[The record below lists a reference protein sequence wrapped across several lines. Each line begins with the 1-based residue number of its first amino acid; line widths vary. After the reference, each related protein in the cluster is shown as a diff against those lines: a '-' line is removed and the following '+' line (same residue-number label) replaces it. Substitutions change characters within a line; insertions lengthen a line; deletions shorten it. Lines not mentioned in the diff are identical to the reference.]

1 MDKMGALS
9 KAVVLTVSRGLSFV
23 PLAVIVHRL
32 GRPPVGF
39 VMIFVWFTGL
49 TLDKIPAER
58 RGIGSCAPRS
68 GFRSGHHLLHPNPE
82 ETKRPGPFMAASA
95 MNNPG
100 HYTFEWH
107 IRFTVLPESRDC
119 TPSAVTRPGSVRA
132 DRNPGYLPDQK
143 AH

>member
-49 TLDKIPAER
+49 TLDKDSGRAAGHR
-58 RGIGSCAPRS
+58 VMCAALRFS
-68 GFRSGHHLLHPNPE
+68 IR
-82 ETKRPGPFMAASA
+82 AS
-95 MNNPG
+95 P
-100 HYTFEWH
+100 
-107 IRFTVLPESRDC
+107 PSSES
-119 TPSAVTRPGSVRA
+119 
-132 DRNPGYLPDQK
+132 
-143 AH
+143 